1 MTALLPNEHLPI
13 VSTFGGGRD
22 WVRSQGL
29 RRSLRKAGYSD
40 DVVARVSQ
48 SVRDLTRPVG
58 RTTVRDIKA
67 LPADDH
73 SRIQTLLSGLPEAY
87 SGAYGANLLVHLAG
101 LQSGERAEVLTNA
114 ESLTPQQRSNLTTL
128 VEDMPP
134 RYDAGTAARLTAF
147 VFRFP
152 GTSNVPDGVIS
163 NLTELGTLVDR
174 ASSGTLTSAELD
186 RQNELIDG
194 LATQASNLP
203 DPLATV
209 PSTSRRPWLEMV
221 TDSVTRGRPVSD
233 ATRGDYN
240 TPAKVIASRLQT
252 LAGQR
257 EQGGSTDPLN
267 LIIQTGAPT
276 VGAEG
281 NFVASAYGPA
291 GTALHLRDVLAAASD
306 KTLNV
311 PIKVTIATDQTSRAT
326 VIASLAAAGIR
337 TSDVNIDTSS
347 SPARQAALTSQIG
360 PDDIFLS
367 IGHSDR
373 NGGRAS
379 LLEAAKGRG
388 ATTFVI
394 DDGTVGGSST
404 PDQADYALTAWN
416 PNIGAQALSGSVLRE
431 LGLSK
436 LMHGP
441 EQVRAVY
448 QAATAKPAD
457 LAMFTEALKVD
468 DAIRTS
474 DAAKVDATTQA
485 AAAKSA
491 ATRAA
496 DALKAGDPA
505 RAAVAAT
512 EAANFAK
519 AAITSVKV
527 AVRGTDVF
535 AARVAD
541 ATPEAGDTAESKK
554 AATKARATAR
564 AAATTSAKATTATVA
579 YRDAAP
585 AVGIALKTAA
595 DAEAA
600 TGTPDANAKAAIAV
614 TTAATAAKKA
624 TRAAKAASTVE
635 LAAALRPAA
644 KIKAAATAETIE
656 AQAHAPSIAI
666 LDDDRFVPGAA
677 PATFSVKAHEG
688 NWHLLVYSLGPK
700 ADPTAEAARRP
711 AWLET
716 YASRSNPIELDRYNT
731 LFERAR
737 PPEEGVLDKFA
748 LQRFQLSQQST
759 GEKIRTYG
767 GAAAAVTAAGFLY
780 GTAHVG
786 WAPIEDA
793 IAGLTLAGT
802 SIRRVQLVKA
812 TLMTRLFQA
821 NRAPAY
827 TDADFAP
834 PKALQVPRL
843 RRSTHSD
850 RLDSMLIRN
859 QSQDPAS
866 LAEAKWRVM
875 KNDRT
880 RFTTFTVSTAAAF
893 NGLGHAFLT
902 AHGIPLDMQV
912 TADLVL
918 GGALTA
924 AQWAAARKLLT
935 ARFFPD
941 GRLYAHPSPKVYD
954 SKPSWIQRVTRS
966 TVGNYFEILSGELA
980 LNVVRVDVLAPDA
993 HETST
998 DSIALD
1004 LHALSDMTRALQRQI
1019 SARLKA
1025 IGASRGA
1032 PSPAHPPGEGRF
1044 SAWVELVASSGAGAG
1059 IELGDTYDTVHE
1071 GIDILGQG
1079 GSGAE

>member
-13 VSTFGGGRD
+13 VTRFGGSRD
-22 WVRSQGL
+22 WIRSQGL
-29 RRSLRKAGYSD
+29 SRSLRKAGYSD
-40 DVVARVSQ
+40 NVVVQVSQ
-48 SVRDLTRPVG
+48 SVADLTRPVG
-58 RTTVRDIKA
+58 RTSVRHIKG
-67 LPADDH
+67 LSADDH
-73 SRIQTLLSGLPEAY
+73 SRIQTLLNALPEGY
-87 SGAYGANLLVHLAG
+87 SGAYGAHLLVHLAG
-101 LQSGERAEVLTNA
+101 LSSGERAEVLTNA
-114 ESLTPQQRSNLTTL
+114 ESLTPEQTSNLVGL
-128 VEDMPP
+128 VGDMPA

-147 VFRFP
+147 VLRFP
-152 GTSNVPDGVIS
+152 GTSNVPDDVIS
-163 NLTELGTLVDR
+163 NLTELGTLADR
-174 ASSGTLTSAELD
+174 ASSGTLTSAELN
-186 RQNELIDG
+186 RQTELIDT
-194 LATQASNLP
+194 LTHQASASNLP

-221 TDSVTRGRPVSD
+221 TDSVTRGRSFSD
-233 ATRGDYN
+233 GTPGDYD
-240 TPAKVIASRLQT
+240 TPAKVIASRLQ
-252 LAGQR
+252 
-257 EQGGSTDPLN
+257 GGSSAPVN
-267 LIIQTGAPT
+267 LLIQTGAPT

-281 NFVASAYGPA
+281 NIVASAYGPV
-291 GTALHLRDVLAAASD
+291 GTALYLRDVLAAASD
-306 KTLNV
+306 KTV
-311 PIKVTIATDQTSRAT
+311 DASIKVTIATDQRSRAT

-347 SPARQAALTSQIG
+347 SPARQAALASKIG
-360 PDDIFLS
+360 PDGIFVS

-379 LLEAAKGRG
+379 LLEAVKARG
-388 ATTFVI
+388 TTTFVI
-394 DDGTVGGSST
+394 DDSTLEKPST
-404 PDQADYALTAWN
+404 PDQADYVLTAWN

-457 LAMFTEALKVD
+457 LATFTEALKVD

-474 DAAKVDATTQA
+474 DANKIDATTQA
-485 AAAKSA
+485 VAAKAAAS
-491 ATRAA
+491 RAA
-496 DALKAGDPA
+496 DALKGGDPA
-505 RAAVAAT
+505 TAASAAA
-512 EAANFAK
+512 EAANLAK
-519 AAITSVKV
+519 AAIISAKG
-527 AVRGTDVF
+527 AIRGTDQF
-535 AARVAD
+535 AARVVAD
-541 ATPEAGDTAESKK
+541 LPEPGDTAESRK

-564 AAATTSAKATTATVA
+564 AANTASARATIATVA
-579 YRDAAP
+579 YREAAA
-585 AVGIALKTAA
+585 AVGIAKRSAA
-595 DAEAA
+595 DAQAA
-600 TGTPDANAKAAIAV
+600 AATPDAAAKAAIAV
-614 TTAATAAKKA
+614 TTATAAAQKA
-624 TRAAKAASTVE
+624 ARTAKVASTVE

-644 KIKAAATAETIE
+644 KAKAAATAHTID
-656 AQAHAPSIAI
+656 AQAQAPSIAI
-666 LDDDRFVPGAA
+666 LDDDRFVPGAT
-677 PATFSVKAHEG
+677 PSTFSINAHEG

-700 ADPTAEAARRP
+700 AGTTAEASRLP

-716 YASRSNPIELDRYNT
+716 YSARSNPVELDRYNT
-731 LFERAR
+731 LFELAR
-737 PPEEGVLDKFA
+737 PPEEGVADKFA
-748 LQRFQLSQQST
+748 LKRFQLSQQT
-759 GEKIRTYG
+759 TREKVRTYG

-786 WAPIEDA
+786 WAPIEDV

-812 TLMTRLFQA
+812 TLVTRLFQA
-821 NRAPAY
+821 NRAPSY

-834 PKALQVPRL
+834 PKALQLPRL

-850 RLDSMLIRN
+850 RLDSMLIAS
-859 QSQDPAS
+859 QSHDPAS

-880 RFTTFTVSTAAAF
+880 RFATFTVSTAAAVS
-893 NGLGHAFLT
+893 GAGHAFLT
-902 AHGIPLDMQV
+902 AHGIPLDLQV
-912 TADLVL
+912 TADFVV
-918 GGALTA
+918 GSALTA

-954 SKPSWIQRVTRS
+954 SKPSWIQKITKN

-980 LNVVRVDVLAPDA
+980 LNVLRVDVLAPNP

-1025 IGASRGA
+1025 AGAARGST
-1032 PSPAHPPGEGRF
+1032 SPAHPPGEGRF

-1059 IELGDTYDTVHE
+1059 IELGDTYDTIHE
-1071 GIDILGQG
+1071 GIDIVGQG